1 MISSI
6 KEKLNGM
13 GILGEP
19 LYWISSYLK
28 DRQQIVRIKHMGS
41 DGLTSL
47 YRSNVSPDMNTGIP
61 QGSNL
66 GPVLFMLYVNI
77 LPQSLC
83 EGNIWLFADD
93 ISHLL
98 QANDKE
104 FLRNKAQ
111 KVFIK

>member
-1 MISSI
+1 MMSSI

-19 LYWISSYLK
+19 LDWISSYLK
-28 DRQQIVRIKHMGS
+28 DRQHIVRIKHMGS

-66 GPVLFMLYVNI
+66 GPVLFFVHVNI
-77 LPQSLC
+77 LPESL
-83 EGNIWLFADD
+83 FD
-93 ISHLL
+93 IFGCL
-98 QANDKE
+98 QMIFKPLAAGQQQRILK
-104 FLRNKAQ
+104 K
-111 KVFIK
+111 